1 MVTQVPVVVASVLV
15 DGVVEV
21 VPVVLEDPDLVELV
35 VLVVLDRH
43 SQYSQHQFV
52 NL

>member
-21 VPVVLEDPDLVELV
+21 VPVVQALADHHQQQVDLVEM
-35 VLVVLDRH
+35 DNHFQHFRH
-43 SQYSQHQFV
+43 Q
-52 NL
+52 